1 MDIISHINIFDYFCG
16 GKSKVCTFISHKP
29 IMYRNILLTIA
40 FLSAFFGSNAQHLI
54 QNAEYRKQVQQDY
67 LKRMELFNERTEPLL
82 SVFEDENMT
91 AEETEALQFLYAYMP
106 LSDLA
111 DYDGRFF
118 LKQVRLSLAAR
129 DEFAWGKTIPE
140 EIFRHF
146 VLVYRVNNENLD
158 NAREMFFNELQPR
171 IKGLSMYDAALEVNH
186 WCHEK
191 VAYRASDGR
200 TSSPLATIR
209 TALGRCGEESTF
221 TVTALRAVGIP
232 ARQCYTPRWAHT
244 DDNHAWVEVWVDGK
258 WYFLGACE
266 PDPELNMGWFAIPS
280 TRTMM
285 VHSNAFGKYNG
296 TEEVTH
302 KTDLFS
308 RVNMLPNYTDT
319 KKIMIT
325 VTDENG
331 KALEGASVKFKL
343 YNYSEYYPIA
353 VQKTDGNGTAQVTT
367 GLGDLL
373 IWACKDG
380 KYGYRLMDIR
390 KTDQLTV
397 TLDRAAGA
405 EYAEDLT
412 VVPPVGKH
420 DVVTATPEK
429 AAANARRLQYEDSVR
444 NAYRSTFKTEKDGKG
459 LSGPYLTEEQAGIFL
474 KKSEGNHEVI
484 TNFIR
489 KYQNDKTVRLY
500 DYLNSLSYK
509 DLRDADPD
517 VLAQQVTHYYPER
530 FPYPYEVYLK
540 GIISPR
546 IANEGLTLW
555 RYSRILSGMFGDY
568 NRLTAEQIMQW
579 IRDNITIDDSGNYF
593 NCPISPVGVYE
604 LRRADRHS
612 RDIFFVACCRNA
624 EIPAYMDNAT
634 GDLWVWGG
642 NNWKLVTFDEK
653 KTAPA
658 TGQLTIDYQGNG
670 ELKPKYW
677 TNFSIARFEDGDFV
691 TFDYEDDPRVENFPF
706 TLTLEAGYYLLS
718 TGNRYSDGTALS
730 HLEFFNIEPNQ
741 EVKKQ
746 LVIRDLVKRTE
757 DHGKIRTD
765 YKINVNGKK
774 SAVSELMKGQQSLVC
789 FIDPTREPT
798 KHLLKELGTLR
809 NDFEKWGRPVIFV
822 IPEGKAAPDF
832 NFKAWNLPKQS
843 ILIQD
848 KGNQWFNEIL
858 TSTDQYFR
866 DDYPVVYLIN
876 ADGAIV
882 FRSEGYRIGTGELLL
897 KSTDF

>member
-1 MDIISHINIFDYFCG
+1 MF
-16 GKSKVCTFISHKP
+16 KKFITTLF
-29 IMYRNILLTIA
+29 ILFSLTGIQ
-40 FLSAFFGSNAQHLI
+40 AQHFI
-54 QNAEYRKQVQQDY
+54 QDAEYRQQVQQDY
-67 LKRMELFNERTEPLL
+67 LLRIETLNARTLPLL
-82 SVFEDENMT
+82 SVFENDNLT
-91 AEETEALQFLYAYMP
+91 KEETEAFQFLLAYMP

-111 DYDGRFF
+111 NYDGEFF
-118 LKQVRLSLAAR
+118 LKQVRLAFAAR
-129 DEFAWGKTIPE
+129 AEFPWGKTIPE

-158 NAREMFFNELQPR
+158 NAREVFFNELRPR
-171 IKGLSMYDAALEVNH
+171 LKGLSMYDAALEVNH

-191 VAYRASDGR
+191 VAYRPSDGR
-200 TSSPLATIR
+200 TSSPLATVK

-296 TEEVTH
+296 NEEVTH

-308 RVNMLPNYTDT
+308 RINMLPNYTDT
-319 KKIMIT
+319 KKITIN

-331 KALEGASVKFKL
+331 KPVEGAQVKFKL

-353 VQKTDGNGTAQVTT
+353 VQTTNANGTAQVTT
-367 GLGDLL
+367 GYGDLL

-380 KYGYRLMDIR
+380 KYGYHLMDIR

-397 TLDRAAGA
+397 KLDRTAGA

-412 VVPPVGKH
+412 VVPPVGNH
-420 DVVTATPEK
+420 NVVKASPEK
-429 AAANARRLQYEDSVR
+429 AAANALRLQYEDSVR

-459 LSGPYLTEEQAGIFL
+459 LGGPNLTEEQAGYFL
-474 KKSEGNHEVI
+474 KKSEGNHVII

-489 KYQNDKTVRLY
+489 KYQDDKSVRLY
-500 DYLNSLSYK
+500 DYLNSLSDK
-509 DLRDADPD
+509 DLRDIDPD
-517 VLAQQVTHYYPER
+517 VIVQQVTHYRPER

-555 RYSRILSGMFGDY
+555 RYSNILPGMFGDY
-568 NRLTAEQIMQW
+568 DHLTVDQIMQW

-593 NCPISPVGVYE
+593 NCPISPDGVYQ

-612 RDIFFVACCRNA
+612 RDIFFVACCRSA

-634 GDLWVWGG
+634 GDLWVWEG
-642 NNWKLVTFDEK
+642 NDWKLVTFDEK
-653 KTAPA
+653 TEEPT
-658 TGQLTIDYQGNG
+658 TGKLNLDYQGNG

-746 LVIRDLVKRTE
+746 LVIRELVKRTE
-757 DHGKIRTD
+757 NHGKIRTD
-765 YKINVNGKK
+765 YKIVVDGKK
-774 SAVSELMKGQQSLVC
+774 TAVKNVMNGSQTLVC

-798 KHLLKELGTLR
+798 KHLLKDIASMRSE
-809 NDFEKWGRPVIFV
+809 FEKWGHPILIV

-832 NFKAWNLPKQS
+832 NFKAWGLPEQS
-843 ILIQD
+843 VLMQD
-848 KGNQWFNEIL
+848 KGNQWFKNIL
-858 TSTDQYFR
+858 SSADLYFR
-866 DDYPVVYLIN
+866 DDYPVVFLIN
-876 ADGAIV
+876 PDGTIV
-882 FRSEGYRIGTGELLL
+882 FKSEGYRIGTGELIL
-897 KSTDF
+897 KSAGE

>member
-1 MDIISHINIFDYFCG
+1 MRKIIIATIFILF
-16 GKSKVCTFISHKP
+16 TFNGI
-29 IMYRNILLTIA
+29 Y
-40 FLSAFFGSNAQHLI
+40 AQHFI
-54 QNAEYRKQVQQDY
+54 QDAEYRQQVQQDF
-67 LKRMELFNERTEPLL
+67 LKRTEIFNERTQPLL
-82 SVFEDENMT
+82 NVFKEEKLT
-91 AEETEALQFLYAYMP
+91 TKETEALQFLCAYMP

-118 LKQVRLSLAAR
+118 LKQVRLAFAAR
-129 DEFAWGKTIPE
+129 DEFPWGKTIPE

-158 NAREMFFNELQPR
+158 NAREVFFNELRPR
-171 IKGLSMYDAALEVNH
+171 LQGLSMYDAALEVNH

-191 VAYRASDGR
+191 VAYRPSDGR
-200 TSSPLATIR
+200 TSSPLATVR

-266 PDPELNMGWFAIPS
+266 PDPELNMGWFAIPA

-296 TEEVTH
+296 SEEVTYQ
-302 KTDLFS
+302 TDLFS
-308 RVNMLPNYTDT
+308 RINMLPNYTDT
-319 KKIMIT
+319 KKITIN
-325 VTDENG
+325 VTDANG
-331 KALEGASVKFKL
+331 KPVEGAKVKFKL

-353 VQKTDGNGTAQVTT
+353 VQTTDADGKAQVTT
-367 GLGDLL
+367 GHGDLL
-373 IWACKDG
+373 IWACRAG
-380 KYGYRLMDIR
+380 EYGYRLMDIR

-397 TLDRAAGA
+397 MLNRTAGT
-405 EYAEDLT
+405 EYAEDFT
-412 VVPPVGKH
+412 VVPPVGKQ

-429 AAANARRLQYEDSVR
+429 AATNARRLQYEDSIR
-444 NAYRSTFKTEKDGKG
+444 NAYRATFKTEKDGKG
-459 LSGPYLTEEQAGIFL
+459 LAGPHLTEEQAVYFL
-474 KKSEGNHEVI
+474 KKSEGNHVII

-489 KYQNDKTVRLY
+489 RFQNDKAIPLY
-500 DYLNSLSYK
+500 DYLNSLSDK
-509 DLRDADPD
+509 DLRDIDPD
-517 VLAQQVTHYYPER
+517 VLVQQVTRYRPEL
-530 FPYPYEVYLK
+530 YPYEVYLK

-555 RYSRILSGMFGDY
+555 RYSNMLPGMFGDY
-568 NRLTAEQIMQW
+568 DHLSADQIMQW
-579 IRDNITIDDSGNYF
+579 ITDNITLDDAGNYF
-593 NCPISPVGVYE
+593 NCPISPMGVFE

-612 RDIFFVACCRNA
+612 RDIFFVACCRSA
-624 EIPAYMDNAT
+624 DIPAYMDNAT
-634 GDLWVWGG
+634 GDLWVWDRDNG
-642 NNWKLVTFDEK
+642 WQMVAFDTKEEN
-653 KTAPA
+653 PA
-658 TGQLTIDYQGNG
+658 TGKLTLDYQGNG
-670 ELKPKYW
+670 DLKPKYW

-746 LVIRDLVKRTE
+746 LVIRELVKRTE
-757 DHGKIRTD
+757 NHGKIRTD
-765 YKINVNGKK
+765 YKIVVNGKK
-774 SAVSELMKGQQSLVC
+774 TAVKNVMNGKQTLVC

-798 KHLLKELGTLR
+798 KHLLKDIASLR
-809 NDFEKWGRPVIFV
+809 TEFEKKKMPLLIV

-832 NFKAWNLPKQS
+832 NFKAWGLPEQS
-843 ILIQD
+843 VLMQD
-848 KGNQWFNEIL
+848 KGNQWFKDIL
-858 TSTDQYFR
+858 SSADLYFR
-866 DDYPVVYLIN
+866 DDYPVVFLIN
-876 ADGAIV
+876 PDGTIV
-882 FRSEGYRIGTGELLL
+882 FKSEGYRIGTGELIL
-897 KSTDF
+897 KSAGE

>member
-1 MDIISHINIFDYFCG
+1 MRRIIS
-16 GKSKVCTFISHKP
+16 TLFI
-29 IMYRNILLTIA
+29 L
-40 FLSAFFGSNAQHLI
+40 FVLSGIQAQHFI
-54 QNAEYRKQVQQDY
+54 QDTEYRKQVQQDF
-67 LKRMELFNERTEPLL
+67 LKRTEIFNERTQPLL
-82 SVFEDENMT
+82 NVFEEENLT
-91 AEETEALQFLYAYMP
+91 TEETEALQFLLAYMP

-111 DYDGRFF
+111 DYYGSFF
-118 LKQVRLSLAAR
+118 LKQVRLAFAAR

-158 NAREMFFNELQPR
+158 NSRELFFNELRPR
-171 IKGLSMYDAALEVNH
+171 LQGLSMYDAALEVNH

-191 VAYRASDGR
+191 VAYRPSDGR
-200 TSSPLATIR
+200 TSSPLATVK

-266 PDPELNMGWFAIPS
+266 PDPELNMGWFAIPA

-296 TEEVTH
+296 NEEVTY

-308 RVNMLPNYTDT
+308 RINMLPNYTDT
-319 KKIMIT
+319 KKITIN
-325 VTDENG
+325 VIDENG
-331 KALEGASVKFKL
+331 KPVEGAKVKFKL

-353 VQKTDGNGTAQVTT
+353 VQTTDADGKAQVTT
-367 GLGDLL
+367 GYGDLL

-380 KYGYRLMDIR
+380 KYGYQLMDIR

-397 TLDRAAGA
+397 QLDRTAGA
-405 EYAEDLT
+405 EYAEDFT
-412 VVPPVGKH
+412 MVPPVGKQ

-444 NAYRSTFKTEKDGKG
+444 NAYRSTFKTEMDGKG
-459 LSGPYLTEEQAGIFL
+459 LDGPNLTEEQAGYFL
-474 KKSEGNHEVI
+474 KKSEGNHVII

-489 KYQNDKTVRLY
+489 RYQDDKSVRLY
-500 DYLNSLSYK
+500 DYLNSLSDK
-509 DLRDADPD
+509 DLRDIDPD
-517 VLAQQVTHYYPER
+517 ILVQQVTHYSPER
-530 FPYPYEVYLK
+530 YPYPYEVYLK

-546 IANEGLTLW
+546 IANEGIRDW
-555 RYSRILSGMFGDY
+555 RNPLRKNMLSELKGEKTPDAVMD
-568 NRLTAEQIMQW
+568 W
-579 IRDNITIDDSGNYF
+579 IRGNIVIDDESNYF
-593 NCPISPVGVYE
+593 NCPISPMGVYE

-612 RDIFFVACCRNA
+612 RDIFFVACCRA
-624 EIPAYMDNAT
+624 LDIPAYMDNAT
-634 GDLWVWGG
+634 DDLWVWEG
-642 NNWKLVTFDEK
+642 NDWKLVTFDEK
-653 KTAPA
+653 TESPA
-658 TGQLTIDYQGNG
+658 TGKLTIDYQGNG

-757 DHGKIRTD
+757 NYRKIRTD
-765 YKINVNGKK
+765 YKIMVNGKK
-774 SAVSELMKGQQSLVC
+774 MAVKEVMGNKQTLVC

-798 KHLLKELGTLR
+798 KHLLKDIASIRSE
-809 NDFEKWGRPVIFV
+809 FEKWGHPILIV

-832 NFKAWNLPKQS
+832 NFKAWGLPKQS
-843 ILIQD
+843 ILMQD
-848 KGNQWFNEIL
+848 KGNQWFKDII
-858 TSTDQYFR
+858 TSADLYFR
-866 DDYPVVYLIN
+866 DDYPMVFLIN
-876 ADGAIV
+876 PDGTIM
-882 FRSEGYRIGTGELLL
+882 FKSEGYRIGTGELIL
-897 KSTDF
+897 KSTGE

>member
-1 MDIISHINIFDYFCG
+1 MKRLYKIPLVFFCIFATLSNPHFHMRKIIIATIFILFSINGI
-16 GKSKVCTFISHKP
+16 H
-29 IMYRNILLTIA
+29 
-40 FLSAFFGSNAQHLI
+40 AQHFI
-54 QNAEYRKQVQQDY
+54 QDANYRKQVQQDF
-67 LKRMELFNERTEPLL
+67 LLRSETFNARTEPLL
-82 SVFEDENMT
+82 YVFENENLT
-91 AEETEALQFLYAYMP
+91 TEESEALKFLYAYMP

-111 DYDGRFF
+111 DYNGSFF
-118 LKQVRLSLAAR
+118 LKQVRLAFAAR
-129 DEFAWGKTIPE
+129 DEFPWGKTIPE

-158 NAREMFFNELQPR
+158 NAREVFFNELRPR
-171 IKGLSMYDAALEVNH
+171 LKGLSMYDATLEVNH

-191 VAYRASDGR
+191 VAYRPSDGR
-200 TSSPLATIR
+200 TSSPLATVK

-244 DDNHAWVEVWVDGK
+244 DDNHAWVEVWVDGR

-296 TEEVTH
+296 SEEVTY

-308 RVNMLPNYTDT
+308 RINMLPNYTET
-319 KKIMIT
+319 KKITIK
-325 VTDENG
+325 VIDENG
-331 KALEGASVKFKL
+331 NPVEGAQVKFKL

-353 VQKTDGNGTAQVTT
+353 VQKTGTDGTVQVTT
-367 GLGDLL
+367 GYGDLL

-380 KYGYRLMDIR
+380 KYGYQLMDIR
-390 KTDQLTV
+390 KTGQLTV
-397 TLDRAAGA
+397 KLDRTAGE

-412 VVPPVGKH
+412 VVPPVGKQ
-420 DVVTATPEK
+420 DVVTASPEK

-444 NAYRSTFKTEKDGKG
+444 NAYRATFKTEKDGKG
-459 LSGPYLTEEQAGIFL
+459 LAGPHLTEEQAGYFL
-474 KKSEGNHEVI
+474 KKSEGNHRAI
-484 TNFIR
+484 TNFIIQ
-489 KYQNDKTVRLY
+489 KGNTNPEIRLY
-500 DYLNSLSYK
+500 DFLNSLSDK

-517 VLAQQVTHYYPER
+517 VLARQVTHYRPER

-546 IANEGLTLW
+546 IANEGLSDW
-555 RYSRILSGMFGDY
+555 RYSNMLPGMFGDY
-568 NRLTAEQIMQW
+568 GHLTVDQIMQW
-579 IRDNITIDDSGNYF
+579 IRDNITIDDNGNYF
-593 NCPISPVGVYE
+593 NCPISPRGVFE

-612 RDIFFVACCRNA
+612 RDIFFVACCRSA
-624 EIPAYMDNAT
+624 DIPAYMDNAT
-634 GDLWVWGG
+634 GDLWVWEG
-642 NNWKLVTFDEK
+642 NNWKLVTFDAK
-653 KTAPA
+653 KETPA
-658 TGQLTIDYQGNG
+658 TGKLTTDYQGNG

-757 DHGKIRTD
+757 NHGKIRTD
-765 YKINVNGKK
+765 YKIVVDGKK
-774 SAVSELMKGQQSLVC
+774 MAVKKVMDGEQTLVC

-798 KHLLKELGTLR
+798 KHLLKDIASLQSE
-809 NDFEKWGRPVIFV
+809 FEKWGHPILFV

-832 NFKAWNLPKQS
+832 NFKAWGLPKQS
-843 ILIQD
+843 VLTQD
-848 KGNQWFNEIL
+848 KGNLWFNDIA
-858 TSTDQYFR
+858 TSTNSSFQDN
-866 DDYPVVYLIN
+866 YPVVLLTN
-876 ADGAIV
+876 PDGTIV
-882 FRSEGYRIGTGELLL
+882 FKSEGYRIGTGELIL
-897 KSTDF
+897 KSAGE

>member
-1 MDIISHINIFDYFCG
+1 M
-16 GKSKVCTFISHKP
+16 KSFNTIKKNMFKKFITTLF
-29 IMYRNILLTIA
+29 ILFSLTGIQ
-40 FLSAFFGSNAQHLI
+40 AQHFI
-54 QNAEYRKQVQQDY
+54 QDANYRKQVQQDY
-67 LKRMELFNERTEPLL
+67 LLRTEMFNERTKPLL
-82 SVFEDENMT
+82 SVFEDESIT
-91 AEETEALQFLYAYMP
+91 QEETEALQFLYAYMP

-111 DYDGRFF
+111 DYDGQFF
-118 LKQVRLSLAAR
+118 LKQVRLSLATR
-129 DEFAWGKTIPE
+129 NQFSWGKSIPE

-158 NAREMFFNELQPR
+158 NAREVFFNELRPR
-171 IKGLSMYDAALEVNH
+171 LKGLSMYDAALEVNH

-191 VAYRASDGR
+191 VAYRPSDGR
-200 TSSPLATIR
+200 TSAPLATVK

-302 KTDLFS
+302 KTNLFS
-308 RVNMLPNYTDT
+308 RVNMLSNYTDT
-319 KKIMIT
+319 KKITIT
-325 VTDENG
+325 VTDGNG
-331 KALEGASVKFKL
+331 KAVEGASVKFKL

-353 VQKTDGNGTAQVTT
+353 VQKTDANGQAQVTT

-390 KTDQLTV
+390 KSDQLTV
-397 TLDRAAGA
+397 KLDRTAGA

-429 AAANARRLQYEDSVR
+429 AAANARRLHYEDSVR
-444 NAYRSTFKTEKDGKG
+444 NAYRSSFKTEDDTAEFHNN
-459 LSGPYLTEEQAGIFL
+459 YLTPEQLGTFL
-474 KKSEGNHEVI
+474 KKCEGNYEEL
-484 TNFIR
+484 R
-489 KYQNDKTVRLY
+489 KFLEFNKEKREGVFLY
-500 DYLNSLSYK
+500 EFLNSLSDK
-509 DLRDADPD
+509 DLRDFDAQILQKHITTYAGSRYPFD
-517 VLAQQVTHYYPER
+517 VYV
-530 FPYPYEVYLK
+530 K

-546 IANEGLTLW
+546 IANEGIRSW
-555 RYSRILSGMFGDY
+555 RMPLRRKLKLELKGQKTYESVM
-568 NRLTAEQIMQW
+568 EW
-579 IRDNITIDDSGNYF
+579 IKSNVTIDNEGNYF
-593 NCPISPVGVYE
+593 NCPISPMGVYE

-612 RDIFFVACCRNA
+612 RDIFFVACCRTLN
-624 EIPAYMDNAT
+624 IPSYMDNAT
-634 GDLWVWGG
+634 GDLWVWDE

-653 KTAPA
+653 KAAPA

-670 ELKPKYW
+670 EVKPKYW
-677 TNFSIARFEDGDFV
+677 TNFSIARFENGDFV
-691 TFDYEDDPRVENFPF
+691 TFDYEDDPRVSEFPF

-730 HLEFFNIEPNQ
+730 HLEFFNIKPKQ
-741 EVKKQ
+741 EVKKE
-746 LVIRDLVKRTE
+746 LIIRDLVKRTE
-757 DHGKIRTD
+757 NHGKIRTD

-774 SAVSELMKGQQSLVC
+774 NAVSDLMKGQQSLVC

-843 ILIQD
+843 VIIQD
-848 KGNQWFNEIL
+848 KGNQWFKEIL

-876 ADGAIV
+876 ADGTIV
-882 FRSEGYRIGTGELLL
+882 FRSEGYRIGTGELIL
-897 KSTDF
+897 KTVTE

>member
-1 MDIISHINIFDYFCG
+1 MKRLYKIPLVFFCIFATLSNPHFHMRKIIIATIFILFSINGI
-16 GKSKVCTFISHKP
+16 H
-29 IMYRNILLTIA
+29 
-40 FLSAFFGSNAQHLI
+40 AQHFI
-54 QNAEYRKQVQQDY
+54 QDANYRKQVQQDF
-67 LKRMELFNERTEPLL
+67 LLRSETFNARTEPLL
-82 SVFEDENMT
+82 SVFEDEST
-91 AEETEALQFLYAYMP
+91 TQEETEALQFLYAYMP

-111 DYDGRFF
+111 DYDGSFF
-118 LKQVRLSLAAR
+118 LKQVRLSLSAR
-129 DEFAWGKTIPE
+129 DEFPWGKTIPE

-158 NAREMFFNELQPR
+158 NAREVFFNELRPR
-171 IKGLSMYDAALEVNH
+171 LKGLSMYDAALEVNH

-200 TSSPLATIR
+200 TSSPLATVR

-258 WYFLGACE
+258 WYFLGAGE

-308 RVNMLPNYTDT
+308 RVNMLPNYTET
-319 KKIMIT
+319 KKITIK
-325 VTDENG
+325 VIDENG
-331 KALEGASVKFKL
+331 KPVEGAKVKFKL

-353 VQKTDGNGTAQVTT
+353 MQETGTNGTAQVTT
-367 GLGDLL
+367 GYGDLL

-380 KYGYRLMDIR
+380 KYGYQLMDIR

-397 TLDRAAGA
+397 KLERTAGA

-444 NAYRSTFKTEKDGKG
+444 NAYIATFKTEKDTAEFHNDH
-459 LSGPYLTEEQAGIFL
+459 LTSEQLGTFL
-474 KKSEGNHEVI
+474 KKCEGNYEEL
-484 TNFIR
+484 R
-489 KYQNDKTVRLY
+489 KFLEFNKEKREGLFLY
-500 DYLNSLSYK
+500 EFLNSLSDK
-509 DLRDADPD
+509 DLRDFNATI
-517 VLAQQVTHYYPER
+517 LQKHTVTYISSRYP
-530 FPYPYEVYLK
+530 FEVYLK

-546 IANEGLTLW
+546 ISNEGIRAW
-555 RYSRILSGMFGDY
+555 RTPLRKNMMSELKGSTGYETVM
-568 NRLTAEQIMQW
+568 AW
-579 IRDNITIDDSGNYF
+579 IKSNVTIDNEGNYF
-593 NCPISPVGVYE
+593 NCPISPMGVYE

-612 RDIFFVACCRNA
+612 RDIFFVACCRA
-624 EIPAYMDNAT
+624 LDIPAYMDNAT
-634 GDLWVWGG
+634 GDLWAWDG
-642 NNWKLVTFDEK
+642 NKWQLVTFDEK
-653 KTAPA
+653 KAAPA

-730 HLEFFNIEPNQ
+730 HLEFFNIEPNH

-746 LVIRDLVKRTE
+746 LVIRELVKRTE
-757 DHGKIRTD
+757 NYGKIRTD
-765 YKINVNGKK
+765 YKIVVNGKK
-774 SAVSELMKGQQSLVC
+774 TAVKEVMGNKQTLVC

-798 KHLLKELGTLR
+798 KHLLKDIASMR
-809 NDFEKWGRPVIFV
+809 NEFEKWGHPILIV

-832 NFKAWNLPKQS
+832 NFKAWGLPKQS
-843 ILIQD
+843 ILMQD
-848 KGNQWFNEIL
+848 KGNQWFKDII
-858 TSTDQYFR
+858 TSADLYFR
-866 DDYPVVYLIN
+866 DDYPMVFLIN
-876 ADGAIV
+876 PDGTIV
-882 FRSEGYRIGTGELLL
+882 FKSEGYRIGTGELIL
-897 KSTDF
+897 KSAGE

>member
-1 MDIISHINIFDYFCG
+1 MKRLYKIPLVFFCIFATLSNPHFHMRKIIIATIFILFSING
-16 GKSKVCTFISHKP
+16 MH
-29 IMYRNILLTIA
+29 
-40 FLSAFFGSNAQHLI
+40 AQHFI
-54 QNAEYRKQVQQDY
+54 QNADYRKQVQQDF
-67 LKRMELFNERTEPLL
+67 LLRVETFNARTEPLL
-82 SVFEDENMT
+82 SVFEDEST
-91 AEETEALQFLYAYMP
+91 TQEETEALQFLYAYMP

-111 DYDGRFF
+111 DYDGSFF

-129 DEFAWGKTIPE
+129 DEFPWGKTIPE

-158 NAREMFFNELQPR
+158 NAREVFFNELRPR
-171 IKGLSMYDAALEVNH
+171 LKGLSMYDAALEVNH

-191 VAYRASDGR
+191 AAYRASDGR
-200 TSSPLATIR
+200 TSSPLATVR

-319 KKIMIT
+319 KKITIT

-331 KALEGASVKFKL
+331 KAVEGAKVKFKL

-353 VQKTDGNGTAQVTT
+353 AQKTDGNGTAQVTT

-380 KYGYRLMDIR
+380 KYGYQLMDIR

-397 TLDRAAGA
+397 KLNRTAGA

-444 NAYRSTFKTEKDGKG
+444 NAYIATFKTEKDA
-459 LSGPYLTEEQAGIFL
+459 SDIQNDNLTQEQIGRFL
-474 KKSEGNHEVI
+474 KKCEGNYSEMI
-484 TNFIR
+484 KLLDFNREKRDGLFLFEFI
-489 KYQNDKTVRLY
+489 
-500 DYLNSLSYK
+500 NSLSDK
-509 DLRDADPD
+509 DLRDFNA
-517 VLAQQVTHYYPER
+517 VIIQKHITTYNAKKYPLD
-530 FPYPYEVYLK
+530 VYLK
-540 GIISPR
+540 GTISPR
-546 IANEGLTLW
+546 IANEGIRAW
-555 RYSRILSGMFGDY
+555 RNPLRKNMLSELKGEKTSDAVMG
-568 NRLTAEQIMQW
+568 W
-579 IRDNITIDDSGNYF
+579 IRENIVIDNEGNYF
-593 NCPISPVGVYE
+593 NCPISPMGVYE

-612 RDIFFVACCRNA
+612 RDIFFVACCRA
-624 EIPAYMDNAT
+624 LDIPAYMDNAT
-634 GDLWVWGG
+634 GDLWVWDG
-642 NNWKLVTFDEK
+642 NKWQLVTFDEK
-653 KTAPA
+653 KAAPA

-757 DHGKIRTD
+757 NYGKIRTD

-774 SAVSELMKGQQSLVC
+774 IPVSELMKGQQGLVC

-798 KHLLKELGTLR
+798 KHLLKELGALR
-809 NDFEKWGRPVIFV
+809 NDFEKWGRPVIFA
-822 IPEGKAAPDF
+822 IPEGKVAPDF

-843 ILIQD
+843 LLIQD
-848 KGNQWFNEIL
+848 KGNQWFKDIL
-858 TSTDQYFR
+858 SSADLNFR
-866 DDYPVVYLIN
+866 DDYPVVFLIN
-876 ADGAIV
+876 PDGTIV
-882 FRSEGYRIGTGELLL
+882 FKSEGYRIGTGELIL
-897 KSTDF
+897 KSIDF

>member
-1 MDIISHINIFDYFCG
+1 MHKRII
-16 GKSKVCTFISHKP
+16 TA
-29 IMYRNILLTIA
+29 ILLVFSLTGIQ
-40 FLSAFFGSNAQHLI
+40 AQHFI
-54 QNAEYRKQVQQDY
+54 QDAEYRKQVQQDFQ
-67 LKRMELFNERTEPLL
+67 KRSEIFNDRTQPLL
-82 SVFEDENMT
+82 DVFEEENLT
-91 AEETEALQFLYAYMP
+91 TEESEALQFLLAYMP

-111 DYDGRFF
+111 YRGEFY
-118 LKQVRLSLAAR
+118 LHNIRLAFAAR
-129 DEFAWGKTIPE
+129 DEFPWGKTIPE

-158 NAREMFFNELQPR
+158 NAREVFFNELRPR
-171 IKGLSMYDAALEVNH
+171 LQGLSMYDAALEVNH

-191 VAYRASDGR
+191 VAYRPSDGR
-200 TSSPLATIR
+200 TSSPLATVR

-296 TEEVTH
+296 NEEVTY

-308 RVNMLPNYTDT
+308 RINMLPNYTDT
-319 KKIMIT
+319 KKITIN
-325 VTDENG
+325 VTDANG
-331 KALEGASVKFKL
+331 KPVEGAKVKFKL

-353 VQKTDGNGTAQVTT
+353 VQTTNANGTAQVTT
-367 GLGDLL
+367 GYGDLL

-380 KYGYRLMDIR
+380 KYGYLLMDIR
-390 KTDQLTV
+390 QSDQLTV
-397 TLDRAAGA
+397 KLDRTAGA
-405 EYAEDLT
+405 EYTEDLT
-412 VVPPVGKH
+412 VVPPVGNH
-420 DVVTATPEK
+420 NVVTASPEK
-429 AAANARRLQYEDSVR
+429 AAANALRLQYEDSVR
-444 NAYRSTFKTEKDGKG
+444 NAYRSTFKTEMDGKG
-459 LSGPYLTEEQAGIFL
+459 LGSPNLTEEQAGYFL
-474 KKSEGNHEVI
+474 KKSEGNYEVI

-489 KYQNDKTVRLY
+489 KYQDDKTVRLY
-500 DYLNSLSYK
+500 DYLHSLSDK
-509 DLRDADPD
+509 DLRDIDPD
-517 VLAQQVTHYYPER
+517 VLAQQVTNYRPER

-555 RYSRILSGMFGDY
+555 RYGNILPGMFGDY
-568 NRLTAEQIMQW
+568 DHLRVEQIMQW
-579 IRDNITIDDSGNYF
+579 IRDNITLDDAGNYF
-593 NCPISPVGVYE
+593 NCPISPDGVYQ

-612 RDIFFVACCRNA
+612 RDIFFIACCRSA

-634 GDLWVWGG
+634 GDLWVWEG
-642 NNWKLVTFDEK
+642 NDWKLVTFDEK
-653 KTAPA
+653 TGAPA
-658 TGQLTIDYQGNG
+658 TGKLTLDYQGNG

-746 LVIRDLVKRTE
+746 LVIRELVKRTE
-757 DHGKIRTD
+757 NHGKIRTD
-765 YKINVNGKK
+765 YKIVVNGKK
-774 SAVSELMKGQQSLVC
+774 TAVKNVMNGAQTLVC

-798 KHLLKELGTLR
+798 KHLLKDIASMRSE
-809 NDFEKWGRPVIFV
+809 FEKWGHPILIV

-832 NFKAWNLPKQS
+832 NFKAWGLPEQS
-843 ILIQD
+843 VLMQD
-848 KGNQWFNEIL
+848 KGNQWFKNIL
-858 TSTDQYFR
+858 SSADLYFR
-866 DDYPVVYLIN
+866 DDYPVVFLIN
-876 ADGAIV
+876 PDGTIV
-882 FRSEGYRIGTGELLL
+882 FKSEGYRIGTGELIL
-897 KSTDF
+897 KSARE

>member
-1 MDIISHINIFDYFCG
+1 MHKIIFTTLF
-16 GKSKVCTFISHKP
+16 TLFT
-29 IMYRNILLTIA
+29 LTGIQ
-40 FLSAFFGSNAQHLI
+40 AQHFI
-54 QNAEYRKQVQQDY
+54 QEIEYRKQVQQDF
-67 LKRMELFNERTEPLL
+67 LKRAEILNERTQPLL
-82 SVFEDENMT
+82 DIFEKENLT
-91 AEETEALQFLYAYMP
+91 TEETEALQFLYAYMP

-111 DYDGRFF
+111 DYDGSFF
-118 LKQVRLSLAAR
+118 LKQVRLAFAAR

-158 NAREMFFNELQPR
+158 NAREVFFNELRPR
-171 IKGLSMYDAALEVNH
+171 LQGLSMYDAALEVNH

-191 VAYRASDGR
+191 VAYRPSDGR
-200 TSSPLATIR
+200 TSSPLATVK

-266 PDPELNMGWFAIPS
+266 PDPELNMGWFAIPA

-296 TEEVTH
+296 SEEVTH
-302 KTDLFS
+302 QTDLFS
-308 RVNMLPNYTDT
+308 RINMLPNYTDT
-319 KKIMIT
+319 KKITIT
-325 VTDENG
+325 VTDEKG
-331 KALEGASVKFKL
+331 KPVEGASVKFKL

-353 VQKTDGNGTAQVTT
+353 VQKTGTDGTAQVTT
-367 GLGDLL
+367 GYGDLL

-380 KYGYRLMDIR
+380 KYGYQLMDIR

-397 TLDRAAGA
+397 KLDRTAGA
-405 EYAEDLT
+405 EYAEDFT
-412 VVPPVGKH
+412 VVPPVGKQ
-420 DVVTATPEK
+420 DVVTASPEK

-444 NAYRSTFKTEKDGKG
+444 NTYRSTFKTEKDAAEVQNEN
-459 LSGPYLTEEQAGIFL
+459 LTKEQIGQFL
-474 KKSEGNHEVI
+474 KKCEGNHSEMI
-484 TNFIR
+484 KLLDANREKRDGLFLFEFI
-489 KYQNDKTVRLY
+489 K
-500 DYLNSLSYK
+500 SLSDK
-509 DLRDADPD
+509 DLRDFDA
-517 VLAQQVTHYYPER
+517 AIIQKHITTYNAKNYP
-530 FPYPYEVYLK
+530 FEVYLK

-546 IANEGLTLW
+546 ISNEGIRDWRTLL
-555 RYSRILSGMFGDY
+555 RK
-568 NRLTAEQIMQW
+568 NMQSELKGEKTSDAVMDW
-579 IRDNITIDDSGNYF
+579 IRKNIVIDDESNYF
-593 NCPISPVGVYE
+593 NCPISPMGVYE

-612 RDIFFVACCRNA
+612 RDIFFVACCRA
-624 EIPAYMDNAT
+624 LDIPAYMDNAT
-634 GDLWVWGG
+634 DDLWVWEG
-642 NNWKLVTFDEK
+642 NDWKLVTFDEK
-653 KTAPA
+653 TGAPA
-658 TGQLTIDYQGNG
+658 TGKLTLDYQGNG

-677 TNFSIARFEDGDFV
+677 TNFSIAKFEDGDFV

-757 DHGKIRTD
+757 NFGKIRTN
-765 YKINVNGKK
+765 YEIVVGGKK
-774 SAVSELMKGQQSLVC
+774 MAVKEVMADKQTLVC

-798 KHLLKELGTLR
+798 KHLLKDIASLR
-809 NDFEKWGRPVIFV
+809 SEFEKWGHSILIV

-832 NFKAWNLPKQS
+832 NFKAWGLPEQS
-843 ILIQD
+843 VLMQD
-848 KGNQWFNEIL
+848 KGNQWFNNIV
-858 TSTDQYFR
+858 TSTNSSFQNN
-866 DDYPVVYLIN
+866 YPVVLLIN
-876 ADGAIV
+876 PDGTIV
-882 FRSEGYRIGTGELLL
+882 FKSEGYRIGTGELIL
-897 KSTDF
+897 KSAGE

>member
-1 MDIISHINIFDYFCG
+1 M
-16 GKSKVCTFISHKP
+16 SKKILFTLTMVCA
-29 IMYRNILLTIA
+29 ILTTQ
-40 FLSAFFGSNAQHLI
+40 AQHFI
-54 QNAEYRKQVQQDY
+54 QDAIYRKQVQQDF
-67 LKRMELFNERTEPLL
+67 LKRTEILNERTQPLL
-82 SVFEDENMT
+82 DVFEEENLT
-91 AEETEALQFLYAYMP
+91 TEETEALQFLLAYMP

-111 DYDGRFF
+111 DYNGGFF
-118 LKQVRLSLAAR
+118 LKQARLSLSAR
-129 DEFAWGKTIPE
+129 DEFPWGKTIPE

-158 NAREMFFNELQPR
+158 NAREVFFNELRPR
-171 IKGLSMYDAALEVNH
+171 LQGLSMYDAALEVNH

-191 VAYRASDGR
+191 VAYRPSDGR
-200 TSSPLATIR
+200 TSSPLATVR

-266 PDPELNMGWFAIPS
+266 PDPELNMGWFAIPA

-296 TEEVTH
+296 SEEVTYQ
-302 KTDLFS
+302 TDLFS
-308 RVNMLPNYTDT
+308 RINMLPNYTDT
-319 KKIMIT
+319 KKITIT

-331 KALEGASVKFKL
+331 KPVEGASVKFKL

-353 VQKTDGNGTAQVTT
+353 VQTTDADGKAQVTT
-367 GLGDLL
+367 GYGDLL
-373 IWACKDG
+373 IWACQAG
-380 KYGYRLMDIR
+380 KYGYQLMDIR

-397 TLDRAAGA
+397 KLNRTAGA
-405 EYAEDLT
+405 EYAEDFT
-412 VVPPVGKH
+412 VVPPVGKQ
-420 DVVTATPEK
+420 DVVTAAPEK
-429 AAANARRLQYEDSVR
+429 TAANALRLHYEDSVR

-459 LSGPYLTEEQAGIFL
+459 LTGPHLTEEQAGYFL

-484 TNFIR
+484 TNFIIQ
-489 KYQNDKTVRLY
+489 KGNTNPDIRLY
-500 DYLNSLSYK
+500 DFLNSLSDK

-517 VLAQQVTHYYPER
+517 VLAQQVTRYRPDR

-546 IANEGLTLW
+546 IANEGLSIW
-555 RYSRILSGMFGDY
+555 RYSNILPGMFGNYDH
-568 NRLTAEQIMQW
+568 LTADQIMQW
-579 IRDNITIDDSGNYF
+579 IKDNITLDDAGNYF
-593 NCPISPVGVYE
+593 NCPISPEGVYE

-612 RDIFFVACCRNA
+612 RDIFFVACCRSA

-634 GDLWVWGG
+634 GDLWVWEG
-642 NNWKLVTFDEK
+642 NDWKLVTFDEK
-653 KTAPA
+653 TESPA
-658 TGQLTIDYQGNG
+658 TGKLTLDYQGNG

-757 DHGKIRTD
+757 NYGKIRTD
-765 YKINVNGKK
+765 YKIVVNGKK
-774 SAVSELMKGQQSLVC
+774 TEMQNMMNGKQTLVC

-798 KHLLKELGTLR
+798 KHLLKDIASLR
-809 NDFEKWGRPVIFV
+809 TEFEKKELTLLFV
-822 IPEGKAAPDF
+822 IPEGKNAPDF
-832 NFKAWNLPKQS
+832 NFKAWGLPEQS
-843 ILIQD
+843 VQIQD
-848 KGNQWFNEIL
+848 KDNQWFNIIL
-858 TSTDQYFR
+858 SDTNQTFSG
-866 DDYPVVYLIN
+866 DYPVVFLLN
-876 ADGAIV
+876 PDGTIV
-882 FRSEGYRIGTGELLL
+882 FKSEGYRIGTGEMIL
-897 KSTDF
+897 KITGE